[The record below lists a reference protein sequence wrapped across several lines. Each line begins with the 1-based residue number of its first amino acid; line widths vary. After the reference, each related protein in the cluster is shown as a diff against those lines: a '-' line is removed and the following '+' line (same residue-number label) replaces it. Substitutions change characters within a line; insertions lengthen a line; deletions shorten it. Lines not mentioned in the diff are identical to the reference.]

1 MPRVDSVTE
10 PGKSRSC
17 FARLRS
23 WAVAHGSCS
32 NSVELLMASY
42 RACRSGWIGA
52 HPWFLEQM
60 SAALLSGTA
69 LVSTASFGRAW
80 CRGDGGSW
88 RAVGSGQ
95 RAVGVA
101 VCIGH
106 SQKLCSGRANAAYV
120 ICTPP
125 SAGVWSDSP
134 DPNQRLPTASQ
145 KSKNAKKPAPM
156 PFLPARPAVHFR
168 PRALPHPS
176 AALLDEHAHT
186 PVAVA
191 VAVSVCARAPPPA
204 LPPPAP
210 PLVPARRNWL
220 VSSRTKRRR
229 GFRPRSSRRIGRR
242 SPSRR
247 PAGDLRR
254 AHRSLPHPPPDQA
267 TLQNVL

>member
-1 MPRVDSVTE
+1 
-10 PGKSRSC
+10 
-17 FARLRS
+17 
-23 WAVAHGSCS
+23 
-32 NSVELLMASY
+32 
-42 RACRSGWIGA
+42 
-52 HPWFLEQM
+52 M

-69 LVSTASFGRAW
+69 LVSTASFCRAW

-168 PRALPHPS
+168 PRALPQPS
-176 AALLDEHAHT
+176 TALTNEHAHKHT
-186 PVAVA
+186 RIHARGRVC
-191 VAVSVCARAPPPA
+191 VCARAPPPA

-210 PLVPARRNWL
+210 AARPCTTQLAGFEQNKAKERIPAA
-220 VSSRTKRRR
+220 VQPAC
-229 GFRPRSSRRIGRR
+229 RPQI
-242 SPSRR
+242 PSRR
-247 PAGDLRR
+247 PSEELTG
-254 AHRSLPHPPPDQA
+254 HSPTPPPDQA